1 MSGKFASITADLLA
15 RKGGAVPSAIVGKPL
30 IDWAAPAPQITQPVH
45 HTHEKSLHTTTH
57 HQADRQHRDDAH
69 YLRKIQIGLSDNDH
83 ERLRILSARKETS
96 RQQIVR
102 DALAVYFAQKSHEY
116 GDQCRCL
123 AGAGPCLKA
132 CAPG

>member
-30 IDWAAPAPQITQPVH
+30 IDWAASAPQFTQPVH
-45 HTHEKSLHTTTH
+45 LTHETPLPSASH
-57 HQADRQHRDDAH
+57 HHADRQHRDDAH
-69 YLRKIQIGLSDNDH
+69 YLRKIQIGLSDDDH

-102 DALAVYFAQKSHEY
+102 DALAAYFTQKSHEY

-132 CAPG
+132 CTLG